1 MTTSYKK
8 KIAKE
13 YIKGDKE
20 EEKPIYTSFLE
31 TDSYILEQIKI
42 ANDATDATY
51 ANGVGYLV
59 YDKKSNS
66 KESIEIV
73 SQVKTDDVVY
83 KPIFD
88 DLLDKN
94 AIYLPTGVK
103 EYGSVDNLIAK
114 IKEFL
119 YAYFE
124 VSSFFENFLPYLCLF
139 YWVYEKFPFV
149 PYLHF
154 VGRTSTG
161 KTTAMEV
168 FGSICYKAIDASG
181 SITIAS
187 IFRTTTTWKGTL
199 LLDEFEN
206 IGEDSKAMLSFLKS
220 GVSNKVILRTEG
232 DKERQVRA
240 YLSKCPKIFTSER
253 PMIDA
258 GLQSRTLVATMNPNT
273 RKIPLYRLNEF
284 EEEAQEL
291 RNMLLLWR
299 LRNLGKI
306 DLTKIKFGFEELST
320 FDRRVQ
326 QVITPAYYLSN
337 DVARK
342 NIMTFAKEQQEE
354 TFRQRQDSFA
364 GLIFTTIMDL
374 WKVRPDPSLVEITD
388 QINET
393 LETAKFGKRITEKK
407 IANHVR
413 KILSLAIDQV
423 GHENIRIV
431 PQAVNKEKTKELC
444 LYYGIPYPS
453 HDSHSSQGSQKEE
466 PIKPDELPF

>member
-1 MTTSYKK
+1 MTTTYKK

-13 YIKGDKE
+13 YIKGNE
-20 EEKPIYTSFLE
+20 EEKPIYTSYFE
-31 TDSYILEQIKI
+31 TENLILEQIRI
-42 ANDATDATY
+42 ANDAGG
-51 ANGVGYLV
+51 ANLANEVGYLV
-59 YDKKSNS
+59 YDKKSNA
-66 KESIEIV
+66 KESTEII
-73 SQVKTDDVVY
+73 SELKLEDAVY
-83 KPIFD
+83 KPIVD
-88 DLLDKN
+88 DLLTKN
-94 AIYLPTGVK
+94 AIYLPTGIK
-103 EYGSVDNLIAK
+103 EYGSVDNLINK

-119 YAYFE
+119 YSYFE

-149 PYLHF
+149 PYVHF

-187 IFRTTTTWKGTL
+187 IFRVTTAWKGTL

-232 DKERQVRA
+232 EKERQVRA
-240 YLSKCPKIFTSER
+240 FLAKCPKIFTSER
-253 PMIDA
+253 PQTDA
-258 GLQSRTLVATMNPNT
+258 GLQSRTLVVPMNPNT

-284 EEEAQEL
+284 EEAAQEL

-306 DLTKIKFGFEELST
+306 DLTKIKYGFEELQT

-337 DVARK
+337 DMAKK
-342 NIMTFAKEQQEE
+342 NILQFAQEQQEE
-354 TFRQRQDSFA
+354 TFRQRQDSFS
-364 GLIFTTIMDL
+364 GLIFITIMDI
-374 WKVRPDPSLVEITD
+374 WKFKPDPSLVEITD
-388 QINET
+388 QINIA
-393 LETAKFGKRITEKK
+393 LETVKYGKRITEKK
-407 IANHVR
+407 IANQVR
-413 KILSLAIDQV
+413 KILSLKIDQV
-423 GHENIRIV
+423 GHENVRIV
-431 PQAVNKEKTKELC
+431 PKTANKEKTKELC

-453 HDSHSSQGSQKEE
+453 HDSHSSHSSQKEE
-466 PIKPDELPF
+466 PINPDELPF